1 MFSFS
6 SRKKQ
11 TAAIE
16 DTIERHGK
24 WAEVWKRLKKNKVA
38 MASLVLLVIILL
50 STIFANVLAPYS
62 FSEVNIANRFQY
74 PSAEHLLGTDNYGRD
89 ILTRIMYGGRIS
101 LLVSLLAIAMSTVV
115 GGFLGATAAY
125 FGGRYENIVMRCLDV
140 LMAIPAFLL
149 AISISAALGSGVFN
163 SAIALSVAGI
173 PSSARLMRATVLG
186 VKDQEYVEAAR
197 ANGVRTGGIILRHI
211 IPNCFAPVLVDCTL
225 RIGSNILQIS
235 SLSFIGLGVQ
245 PPTPEWGSILAAGR
259 DYIRDFW
266 PIVVFPGIAIML
278 TLIAFNLLG
287 DGLRDAMDPRLKR

>member
-101 LLVSLLAIAMSTVV
+101 LLHRHEHGRRRVSRRN
-115 GGFLGATAAY
+115 GG
-125 FGGRYENIVMRCLDV
+125 V
-140 LMAIPAFLL
+140 LWRKI
-149 AISISAALGSGVFN
+149 
-163 SAIALSVAGI
+163 
-173 PSSARLMRATVLG
+173 
-186 VKDQEYVEAAR
+186 
-197 ANGVRTGGIILRHI
+197 
-211 IPNCFAPVLVDCTL
+211 
-225 RIGSNILQIS
+225 
-235 SLSFIGLGVQ
+235 
-245 PPTPEWGSILAAGR
+245 
-259 DYIRDFW
+259 
-266 PIVVFPGIAIML
+266 
-278 TLIAFNLLG
+278 
-287 DGLRDAMDPRLKR
+287 